1 MIEDLEDR
9 IREHLEYLLSKDTLD
24 YPDYLIITSEIS
36 RLEQKEQAKNWTKSY
51 SGLMGL
57 LVNSAFQK
65 EE

>member
-1 MIEDLEDR
+1 MIEALEGR
-9 IREHLEYLLSKDTLD
+9 IKEHIEYLLSKDVLD

-36 RLEQKEQAKNWTKSY
+36 RLEQKEQAKSWAKSY
-51 SGLMGL
+51 PGLMSL